1 MAKVA
6 AWAGAFL
13 LYIWVAGVRNV
24 EEVKRWKRDRKVS

>member
-6 AWAGAFL
+6 AWTAAFL

-24 EEVKRWKRDRKVS
+24 EEVRRWKRAR